1 MGKSK
6 TKWKRVLSVLLVTAM
21 VLTGN
26 AFSSMEVKAAEVTD
40 ETAADL
46 VGETT
51 EAAGEGTEETGA
63 EASGE
68 TVAETEEKEKTVEST
83 DESVVKNDEIG
94 NDTVNSSEISENE
107 NNEIALDVTGGEYG
121 ELQNGDFEGSD
132 ISPWVANHSS
142 GVTAKT
148 EKNEYGVNN
157 TTHYYNI
164 YVEESAAEPIT
175 INFSQEVK
183 NIKAGKYKV
192 SLKIAGEA
200 EDTLTVCAKTETETL
215 ASKNLGSAVGWDTWN
230 TVETDEFEVSEGAN
244 ITVEISGTLAKGK
257 YVKLDDITFTM
268 SGYTMDGLKALY
280 ANALTLQE
288 SDYTADSWTTFAGA
302 RDAAGTLIESTESV
316 TEEEIANAYKALQ
329 ETMDGLVSKNITATL
344 YYYTEA
350 AQEEVGVVAWS
361 GGIISYGEQVT
372 KAGWTPWEGTDC
384 YLMEKTDYPG
394 WYSIDLTF
402 ANSGAGSGF
411 EIYTASK
418 DEGDGYTV
426 SEKALYVCAD
436 DKEENNQAVY
446 QKLISGT
453 AASYAVKNGNIYA
466 GDDVTAVQRNITLY
480 VYDDTNIP
488 AIMVNKEK
496 SKLLYADESTGTVKE
511 LPVDESDDG
520 YGNYLYTMVA
530 DEIGANWYSLT
541 FSVPTAGTDGVVCK
555 LYKKTV
561 SGETI
566 TYTWLKD
573 FVNNETAKDY
583 EADITPVFSG
593 SVYYK
598 DGVFGSEK
606 PEVVITLGMLKALV
620 ASEEVTAIT
629 EKGESNYTESS
640 WNAFKTALDTA
651 NALVATYGTADVT
664 TEAED
669 ITAAYTALHKAVK
682 EIIENA
688 ITVTFHYY
696 VEDANIKPLFAYWG
710 NGGEDISTT
719 AAVSEQYLWNAG
731 DAYDMTPSPDYPG
744 WYSIEITF
752 SKPGADSGFDLYS
765 CNKETGK
772 ANTNK
777 GEELFKCSAEWNNT
791 DIYAKL
797 ISGEATSYAVKGGKL
812 YTGDDVTALQRNIT
826 LYVYD
831 DTGIPVIM
839 SEKAELSYVDESTGT
854 VQKLTADNY
863 NDGNQNYYYSMTA
876 DAVSKNWYYLTF
888 SVPEVETGN
897 KAFQLYQKTGS
908 GETAAY
914 KWIMN
919 FINGGTA
926 DQWSV
931 DMTPVFSGN
940 IYYKDGVLNADKGKA
955 SGLEELIAE
964 AEKYVKDDY
973 EEKSWAAFVKA
984 LADAKAVA
992 AKENPTNEEIE
1003 AATKALTEA
1012 MAALV
1017 YATEAEVNVQ
1027 KVFLSDDFITGADLS
1042 SYVSLVESGV
1052 VFKDE
1057 NGNPLS
1063 DSEFFKAV
1071 AAGGTNWIRIRLWD
1085 NPYDSNGNGY
1095 GGGNNDINKAIT
1107 LAKLAD
1113 GAGMKVLLDFHYSDF
1128 WVDPS
1133 KYAAPKAWENMTLEE
1148 KEKALYDHTYNS
1160 LVKLHDAG
1168 VDVGMVQVG
1177 NETNSGI
1184 AGETDKTKMARLFNS
1199 GSKAVRDFSE
1209 KYLGKRD
1216 AVMVAL
1222 HFTDPQDGY
1231 GDIAKNLD
1239 ENGVDY
1245 DVFASSYY
1253 PYWHESHT
1261 AAGDTR
1267 SLTAALGEVASTY
1280 GKKVMVAETSWA
1292 TTWEDGDGHDNSAP
1306 KTSGQNL
1313 QYDISVQGQV
1323 DEMRAVVAA
1332 VNSIPNGIGVFYWE
1346 PAWIPVGYAYNDDG
1360 SINQEQ
1366 LKANKELWEK
1376 YGSGWA
1382 SSYSAEYDPND
1393 AGKWYGGSAVDNQS
1407 WFDFDGTALASLN
1420 AYRYMRSGTSAKL
1433 AISYVPKSVETST
1446 FVGDT
1451 VKYPATVQAKFN
1463 NGTTADYPVVW
1474 DSDQMALVSTDKV
1487 GEYYVDGMVTCTYT
1501 DGEQKTVTEKYAVTL
1516 TIKVQ
1521 PMASSN
1527 QLENAG
1533 FETVENDAAKGW
1545 TVKYVTKAAD
1555 GTETES
1561 TSAPAGSE
1569 YTVKPTIENPYSG
1582 SYGMNFYRGDAG
1594 ISIRVCQE
1602 ITGLDAGTYD
1612 FGGYI
1617 QGGSTGGD
1625 DLSYSYVKIYS
1636 LGENGERVLEA
1647 SYKSQCALSGW
1658 LNWSKPEVSGF
1669 VLQAG
1674 QIIEVGFEINSSVA
1688 GSWGSIDDAYLYGS
1702 YGASADPDLK
1712 NGVITLSDTVARVGE
1727 KVRFVVTPDDGY
1739 VVDDADISVYRLG
1752 GENQETKIPVTDCGL
1767 EVKDA
1772 QGAFIMPG
1780 YPVYVTAKIKS
1791 IEEIAGGNAEGKIK
1805 LEDVTFAPVKAQ
1817 IYTGKDIKPSIMAA
1831 YKTYTLTEKK
1841 DYTLEYANN
1850 KEAGTA
1856 KITVTGTG
1864 SFTGTKELTFDIKK
1878 ATSLKD
1884 AEITISGGD
1893 SVDNKGVQ
1901 CFLYTGGRIYA
1912 DVKVEAAGT
1921 AAGTKVTLKE
1931 GEDYILSFSNN
1942 TKVGT
1947 ATVYI
1952 VANENNAVYSGTGKK
1967 TFKIVKPD
1975 LGVLDQNGAI
1985 VVTPP
1990 SGTTYTGK
1998 AVKPNI
2004 TIKYGTMT
2012 LRKGVDYTVSYSK
2025 NKTVSYDPQ
2034 NSDEVVAAG
2043 VLTVKGKGS
2052 FTGKFTREFKISP
2065 KSLQDANVKATAKAM
2080 TYKNGNRI
2088 TPSVSVT
2095 AGDTKLKLNRDFKI
2109 TAYEKWN
2116 AEKENGAGYEPIE
2129 ASQITEMGTY
2139 RLTLTGQKNYQGEV
2153 YAEFRVVDKAHN
2165 IENAKI
2171 KVQAKDFT
2179 GKAIMPTPGTAED
2192 SELCVYFDP
2201 QSPLAYGTDY
2211 TVAYDNNIKAGKKAK
2226 VTIIGQGD
2234 YAGEKTASFTIN
2246 AVDISKLANEAFSA
2260 QITPDD
2266 TLGTVQYY
2274 TGYALKPEYTV
2285 KAALQDGNG
2294 TNTVTLIK
2302 NTDYTI
2308 SFGNNVSGK
2317 KQADGTY
2324 LATVK
2329 IKGKGNFKGTYT
2341 DTFEV
2346 TPTKLSD
2353 FNISVNTVTYS
2364 GKAQKPPITFIHKA
2378 TGKTF
2383 DLKAGTAYTAVYKN
2397 TTNIGNP
2404 SSKAA
2409 PNVTIKEK
2417 GLNPNA
2423 AKADKQTL
2431 EPIYFSITSA
2441 RIDASCIADIKIQ
2454 SYSGKAVKPKL
2465 TVKVNG
2471 RTLKLGKDYTV
2482 KYEDNTLRG
2491 KASVTVTGI
2500 GNYAGSAEKG
2510 FVIK

>member
-1 MGKSK
+1 MICI
-6 TKWKRVLSVLLVTAM
+6 R
-21 VLTGN
+21 
-26 AFSSMEVKAAEVTD
+26 
-40 ETAADL
+40 
-46 VGETT
+46 
-51 EAAGEGTEETGA
+51 
-63 EASGE
+63 
-68 TVAETEEKEKTVEST
+68 
-83 DESVVKNDEIG
+83 
-94 NDTVNSSEISENE
+94 
-107 NNEIALDVTGGEYG
+107 
-121 ELQNGDFEGSD
+121 
-132 ISPWVANHSS
+132 H
-142 GVTAKT
+142 
-148 EKNEYGVNN
+148 
-157 TTHYYNI
+157 
-164 YVEESAAEPIT
+164 
-175 INFSQEVK
+175 
-183 NIKAGKYKV
+183 
-192 SLKIAGEA
+192 
-200 EDTLTVCAKTETETL
+200 
-215 ASKNLGSAVGWDTWN
+215 
-230 TVETDEFEVSEGAN
+230 
-244 ITVEISGTLAKGK
+244 
-257 YVKLDDITFTM
+257 
-268 SGYTMDGLKALY
+268 
-280 ANALTLQE
+280 
-288 SDYTADSWTTFAGA
+288 
-302 RDAAGTLIESTESV
+302 R
-316 TEEEIANAYKALQ
+316 
-329 ETMDGLVSKNITATL
+329 
-344 YYYTEA
+344 
-350 AQEEVGVVAWS
+350 
-361 GGIISYGEQVT
+361 
-372 KAGWTPWEGTDC
+372 
-384 YLMEKTDYPG
+384 
-394 WYSIDLTF
+394 YSIDLTF
-402 ANSGAGSGF
+402 ANSGTGSGF

-418 DEGDGYTV
+418 DEVGSYTV
-426 SEKALYVCAD
+426 SDRALYVCAD

-446 QKLISGT
+446 QKIISGT
-453 AASYAVKNGNIYA
+453 SASYAVKGDNIYV
-466 GDDVTAVQRNITLY
+466 GDDVSAVQRNITLY
-480 VYDDTNIP
+480 VYDDVNIP
-488 AIMVNKEK
+488 AIMVDKEK
-496 SKLLYADESTGTVKE
+496 SKLLYVDDSTGTVKE
-511 LPVDESDDG
+511 LQVDESDDG
-520 YGNYLYTMVA
+520 YGNYLYTMTA

-541 FSVPTAGTDGVVCK
+541 FSVPVAEFGGAVCK

-561 SGETI
+561 NGETI
-566 TYTWLKD
+566 TYTWSKD
-573 FVNNETAKDY
+573 FVNNETSEVY

-598 DGVFGSEK
+598 DGVFSSEK
-606 PEVVITLGMLKALV
+606 PEVVITLGMLKELV
-620 ASEEVTAIT
+620 ASKEVTAIT
-629 EKGESNYTESS
+629 EKGESNYTVSS
-640 WNAFKTALDTA
+640 WNAFKEALDVA
-651 NALVATYGTADVT
+651 NALITTYGTAEDT
-664 TEAED
+664 TQGAD
-669 ITAAYTALHKAVK
+669 IT
-682 EIIENA
+682 
-688 ITVTFHYY
+688 
-696 VEDANIKPLFAYWG
+696 
-710 NGGEDISTT
+710 
-719 AAVSEQYLWNAG
+719 
-731 DAYDMTPSPDYPG
+731 
-744 WYSIEITF
+744 
-752 SKPGADSGFDLYS
+752 
-765 CNKETGK
+765 
-772 ANTNK
+772 
-777 GEELFKCSAEWNNT
+777 
-791 DIYAKL
+791 
-797 ISGEATSYAVKGGKL
+797 TSY
-812 YTGDDVTALQRNIT
+812 TTLQKTINGIEESAIQRSIT

-831 DTGIPVIM
+831 DTGVPVIM
-839 SEKAELSYVDESTGT
+839 SEKKGLSYIDAGNGT
-854 VQKLTADNY
+854 EQELTADEY
-863 NDGNQNYYYSMTA
+863 NDGYVNFYYSMEEDET
-876 DAVSKNWYYLTF
+876 SPHWYYLTF
-888 SVPEVETGN
+888 VVPTVKEGD
-897 KAFQLYQKTGS
+897 KICQLYQKTGN
-908 GETAAY
+908 GETIKYTWVKNFMNGEPSDAY
-914 KWIMN
+914 
-919 FINGGTA
+919 
-926 DQWSV
+926 SV
-931 DMTPVFSGN
+931 DMTPVFSGK
-940 IYYKDGVLNADKGKA
+940 IYYKDGVFSEEREEENRVSA
-955 SGLEELIAE
+955 LEELISE
-964 AEKYVKDDY
+964 AEKYVQSDY
-973 EEKSWAAFVKA
+973 METGWAAFAKA

-1003 AATKALTEA
+1003 AAVKALTEA
-1012 MAALV
+1012 MAALI

-1027 KVFLSDDFITGADLS
+1027 KVLLSDDFITGADLS

-1063 DSEFFKAV
+1063 DSEFFEAV

-1095 GGGNNDINKAIT
+1095 GGGNNDIDKAIT

-1209 KYLGKRD
+1209 NYLGKRD

-1231 GDIAKNLD
+1231 AAIAGNLD

-1267 SLTAALGEVASTY
+1267 SLTEALEYVAATY

-1360 SINQEQ
+1360 SVNQEQ
-1366 LKANKELWEK
+1366 LKTNRELWEK

-1446 FVGDT
+1446 FVGGT
-1451 VKYPATVQAKFN
+1451 VDYPAAVQAKFN

-1474 DSDQMALVSTDKV
+1474 DSEQKALVSTDKV
-1487 GEYYVDGMVTCTYT
+1487 GEYYVDGMVTCTYE
-1501 DGEQKTVTEKYAVTL
+1501 DAEQKTVTEKYVITL

-1533 FETVENDAAKGW
+1533 FEIVENDAAKGW

-1569 YTVKPTIENPYSG
+1569 YTIKPTTENPYSG

-1647 SYKSQCALSGW
+1647 SYKSECALSGW

-1669 VLQAG
+1669 ALQAG

-1702 YGASADPDLK
+1702 YGVGADPELK

-1727 KVRFVVTPDDGY
+1727 MVRFVVTPDDGY
-1739 VVDDADISVYRLG
+1739 VVDDKDISIYRLEG
-1752 GENQETKIPVTDCGL
+1752 VNQETKIPVTDCDL
-1767 EVKDA
+1767 EVKNA

-1791 IEEIAGGNAEGKIK
+1791 IEEIAGENADSKIN
-1805 LEDVTFAPVKAQ
+1805 LNDVNFAPVKAQ
-1817 IYTGKDIKPSIMAA
+1817 IYTGKDIKPSITAA

-1841 DYTLEYANN
+1841 DYTLEYTNN
-1850 KEAGTA
+1850 REVGTA
-1856 KITVTGTG
+1856 TIKVTGTG
-1864 SFTGTKELTFDIKK
+1864 NFAGTKEITFDIKK

-1884 AEITISGGD
+1884 AQITISGGD

-1901 CFLYTGGRIYA
+1901 CFLYTGDKIYA

-1921 AAGTKVTLKE
+1921 ASGTKVTLKE

-1952 VANENNAVYSGTGKK
+1952 VANENNAVYSGSVKK

-1975 LGVLDQNGAI
+1975 LGVLDQAGAI

-2025 NKTVSYDPQ
+2025 NKTVSYNPQ
-2034 NSDEVVAAG
+2034 NPDEVVAAG

-2065 KSLQDANVKATAKAM
+2065 KSLSDANVKATAKAM
-2080 TYKNGNRI
+2080 TYKNGSKI

-2116 AEKENGAGYEPIE
+2116 AEKENGGGYEPIE
-2129 ASQITEMGTY
+2129 ASQITEIGTY

-2171 KVQAKDFT
+2171 QVQAKDYT
-2179 GKAIMPTPGTAED
+2179 GREIMLTPGTAEG
-2192 SELCVYFDP
+2192 SELRVYFDS
-2201 QSPLAYGTDY
+2201 QSPLVYDTDY
-2211 TVAYDNNIKAGKKAK
+2211 TVVYDNNIKAGKKAK
-2226 VTIIGQGD
+2226 VTIIGKGD
-2234 YAGEKTASFTIN
+2234 YAGEKTSYFTIN
-2246 AVDISKLANEAFSA
+2246 AIDISKLAKEAFSA

-2266 TLGTVQYY
+2266 TLGTTQYY

-2285 KAALQDGNG
+2285 KAVLQDGSV

-2341 DTFEV
+2341 AAFEV

-2353 FNISVNTVTYS
+2353 FNISVNTVIYN

-2397 TTNIGNP
+2397 TTNIG
-2404 SSKAA
+2404 
-2409 PNVTIKEK
+2409 
-2417 GLNPNA
+2417 
-2423 AKADKQTL
+2423 
-2431 EPIYFSITSA
+2431 
-2441 RIDASCIADIKIQ
+2441 
-2454 SYSGKAVKPKL
+2454 
-2465 TVKVNG
+2465 
-2471 RTLKLGKDYTV
+2471 
-2482 KYEDNTLRG
+2482 
-2491 KASVTVTGI
+2491 
-2500 GNYAGSAEKG
+2500 
-2510 FVIK
+2510 

>member
-26 AFSSMEVKAAEVTD
+26 AFSGMEVKAAEVTD

-46 VGETT
+46 IEETT
-51 EAAGEGTEETGA
+51 EAAGEDSAEGTEETIGKDA
-63 EASGE
+63 ADEE
-68 TVAETEEKEKTVEST
+68 TVQKEKTVEIAGDGSAI
-83 DESVVKNDEIG
+83 ENDSIG
-94 NDTVNSSEISENE
+94 NDTANSSETSENE
-107 NNEIALDVTGGEYG
+107 NNEITLDGTGEEYG
-121 ELQNGDFEGSD
+121 ELQNGNFMAEDESAKWIID
-132 ISPWVANHSS
+132 PWVANHD
-142 GVTAKT
+142 
-148 EKNEYGVNN
+148 EGVNGEIKSLSG
-157 TTHYYNI
+157 TKRYYDLYAN
-164 YVEESAAEPIT
+164 ADAK
-175 INFSQEVK
+175 INLSQKISNVQG
-183 NIKAGKYKV
+183 GKYTI
-192 SLKIAGEA
+192 SLEAAGSA
-200 EDTLTVCAKTETETL
+200 GDTLTVYAKTDSNDVLTQ
-215 ASKNLGSAVGWDTWN
+215 KKLGSFTGWDTWSS
-230 TVETDEFEVSEGAN
+230 VETDEFEVTEGTN
-244 ITVEISGTLAKGK
+244 VTIEISGTLSSGEGM
-257 YVKLDDITFTM
+257 KLTGFAFEQGVTL
-268 SGYTMDGLKALY
+268 GGLKALV
-280 ANALTLQE
+280 E
-288 SDYTADSWTTFAGA
+288 SEEITDIVAKPGDYT
-302 RDAAGTLIESTESV
+302 
-316 TEEEIANAYKALQ
+316 EE
-329 ETMDGLVSKNITATL
+329 T
-344 YYYTEA
+344 
-350 AQEEVGVVAWS
+350 
-361 GGIISYGEQVT
+361 
-372 KAGWTPWEGTDC
+372 
-384 YLMEKTDYPG
+384 
-394 WYSIDLTF
+394 
-402 ANSGAGSGF
+402 
-411 EIYTASK
+411 
-418 DEGDGYTV
+418 
-426 SEKALYVCAD
+426 
-436 DKEENNQAVY
+436 
-446 QKLISGT
+446 
-453 AASYAVKNGNIYA
+453 
-466 GDDVTAVQRNITLY
+466 
-480 VYDDTNIP
+480 
-488 AIMVNKEK
+488 
-496 SKLLYADESTGTVKE
+496 
-511 LPVDESDDG
+511 
-520 YGNYLYTMVA
+520 
-530 DEIGANWYSLT
+530 
-541 FSVPTAGTDGVVCK
+541 
-555 LYKKTV
+555 
-561 SGETI
+561 
-566 TYTWLKD
+566 
-573 FVNNETAKDY
+573 
-583 EADITPVFSG
+583 
-593 SVYYK
+593 
-598 DGVFGSEK
+598 
-606 PEVVITLGMLKALV
+606 
-620 ASEEVTAIT
+620 
-629 EKGESNYTESS
+629 
-640 WNAFKTALDTA
+640 WNAFKAAYDA
-651 NALVATYGTADVT
+651 ASAIVSENSGTAETEKPEGAAEAYKNLQKAKEGLFLIGLQFDLYVQYDSAVT
-664 TEAED
+664 LSLWTKEKLTGTDFTAVEGRKGWYHSKIAVAKAELPGNNATSGFGFEIKADDSTVFNSWESKEFTKMLSGNSSAYCLKKVDDAWTIGEGTGMMDMVSFNIYSADAVPYLVWKEAEETKSQAAVLD
-669 ITAAYTALHKAVK
+669 DGAWYKVTDFTVPATGFSLHSGSADGELLASFTKDGVIEGGEAAESLFTGYIWYLYKKDGEGNAVSRLYKDKSELLAAIGLTLDDLKELADKSAVYLTETEKYTSESLAALKSAIDAANVLITAGNASADEISKAYSAIEKAVAGLV
-682 EIIENA
+682 ETTNA
-688 ITVTFHYY
+688 VTVTFHYY
-696 VEDANIKPLFAYWG
+696 VEDADIKPLFAYWG

-719 AAVSEQYLWNAG
+719 AAVSEQYLWKEG
-731 DAYDMTPSPDYPG
+731 DAYDMTPSPEIPG

-973 EEKSWAAFVKA
+973 EEKSWAAFAKA

-1952 VANENNAVYSGTGKK
+1952 VANENNAVYSGSVKK

-2025 NKTVSYDPQ
+2025 NKTVSYDSQ
-2034 NSDEVVAAG
+2034 NPDEVVAAG

-2192 SELCVYFDP
+2192 AELRVYFDP

-2482 KYEDNTLRG
+2482 KYEDNMLRG